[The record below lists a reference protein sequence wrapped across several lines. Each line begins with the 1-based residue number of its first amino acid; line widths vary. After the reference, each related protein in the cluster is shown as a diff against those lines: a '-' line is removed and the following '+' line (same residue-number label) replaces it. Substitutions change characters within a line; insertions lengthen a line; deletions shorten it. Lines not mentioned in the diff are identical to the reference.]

1 MKRIMTVAIVGGLLS
16 VAGCSSEA
24 PVATEAPVITEAP
37 EELRSGFTV
46 NGYTVESGAD
56 LSGADLS
63 YADLSGA
70 DLTDAFLFDAD
81 LTGANLRGADL
92 TGANLTGTFL
102 LDADLTGAN
111 LTGAWLIVA
120 NLTGADLS
128 YADLTDADL
137 TGADLTDATMPAGWE
152 EMVDVPSTETPEEPF
167 TNPRDPFTFLNKV
180 KELSSMASL
189 LEDSVLIEQGDFYC
203 DFVRQNEWRGSS
215 SIYGAIVD
223 VLDETAQGNQELTT
237 FGVAVIGQALFHLCP
252 EFSYV
257 ITENVR

>member
-1 MKRIMTVAIVGGLLS
+1 
-16 VAGCSSEA
+16 
-24 PVATEAPVITEAP
+24 
-37 EELRSGFTV
+37 
-46 NGYTVESGAD
+46 
-56 LSGADLS
+56 
-63 YADLSGA
+63 
-70 DLTDAFLFDAD
+70 
-81 LTGANLRGADL
+81 
-92 TGANLTGTFL
+92 

-137 TGADLTDATMPAGWE
+137 TGADLTDAFLFDADLTGADLTGADLTGADLTGATMPAGWE